1 MTTQTFL
8 NFYELLVVPPSASP
22 EEIREAVRKQRRQW
36 VKRQA
41 SADPAKRTEA
51 EVKVRQLDEAERT
64 LLDPVLR
71 GGFDEQ
77 LRNYRPPAPTPD
89 GQVGDWLEKAHA
101 YLDQG
106 HVAAAHTA
114 AVEAINQRGGEDA
127 AWYIRAH
134 ASFLMGQARDAE
146 YEFAEAIRLQPANP
160 DYHFD
165 LGDVFAQQ
173 EKWASALR
181 EFETALRFQPKNP
194 QYRTAIAQVYCDTG
208 KARQALTIM
217 EQVVAEFGDNE
228 VFRYYLAFALH
239 NSVVESTS
247 RFADGHLPTSEA
259 QVALAERH
267 ADRIEGLRIDNSDVR
282 EMASTLREMA
292 SEARKPRW
300 VRSGHLKAYIF
311 TFIAL
316 LLLPGAGGNA
326 FAAFL
331 GFVAAAL
338 LVWAYV
344 YRHRKPAWQH
354 RRNILAGQILE
365 PGI

>member
-8 NFYELLVVPPSASP
+8 NFYELLALAPSASP
-22 EEIREAVRKQRRQW
+22 DEIREAVRKQRRQW

-41 SADPAKRTEA
+41 SADPAKRAEA

-89 GQVGDWLEKAHA
+89 GQAGDWLAKAQV

-106 HVAAAHTA
+106 HVAAAHVA
-114 AVEAINQRGGEDA
+114 AREAINQRGSDDA

-165 LGDVFAQQ
+165 LGDVLAQQ
-173 EKWASALR
+173 EKWDSALR
-181 EFETALRFQPKNP
+181 EYETALRFQPRNP
-194 QYRTAIAQVYCDTG
+194 QYRTAIAQVYCATD
-208 KARQALTIM
+208 KARQALAIM
-217 EQVVAEFGDNE
+217 EQVVAEFGDDE
-228 VFRYYLAFALH
+228 VFRYYLAVALH
-239 NSVVESTS
+239 DSAVESMS
-247 RFADGHLPTSEA
+247 EFSDGHLPTSEA
-259 QVALAERH
+259 QVAIAERH
-267 ADRIEGLRIDNSDVR
+267 AARIEGLRIDNSDTR
-282 EMASTLREMA
+282 ELASGLRELA
-292 SEARKPRW
+292 RESRKPRW
-300 VRSGHLKAYIF
+300 LPSGHLKAYIF
-311 TFIAL
+311 TFLGL
-316 LLLPGAGGNA
+316 LLLSGLVDG
-326 FAAFL
+326 FAAFIWL
-331 GFVAAAL
+331 VAAGG
-338 LVWAYV
+338 LVWVYV
-344 YRHRKPAWQH
+344 YRHRKPTWQH
-354 RRNILAGQILE
+354 RRSVLAGEIIR